1 MGAGSIIE
9 NSVKDTTSL
18 VWDKVPTLADKSW
31 LNFDLKDTNKSF
43 VNLAVAVGV
52 IVLAKS
58 AIKMTTST
66 LKCLSSCKKVPTAT
80 ELQDKYGHRTWAL
93 IADCRGN
100 EEYAAF
106 LAKSGFN
113 LVLMGDE
120 QDIRIAKDISEG
132 LNYSVQIEC
141 FPVDWKQQE
150 SNL

>member
-1 MGAGSIIE
+1 MGAGNIIE
-9 NSVKDTTSL
+9 NSLKDSTSS
-18 VWDKVPTLADKSW
+18 VWDKVPTLAHQNW
-31 LNFDLKDTNKSF
+31 LHFELKDTNKSF

-52 IVLAKS
+52 IVLVKS

-66 LKCLSSCKKVPTAT
+66 LKCLSNCKKLPTAT
-80 ELQDKYGHRTWAL
+80 ELQDKYGHHTWAL

-113 LVLMGDE
+113 LVLLGDE

-132 LNYSVQIEC
+132 LNSSVQIEC
-141 FPVDWKQQE
+141 MPVDWK
-150 SNL
+150 